1 MQVIKNHMQELD
13 SINRCLFC
21 FDGEAAV
28 EKAIQT
34 ISIALENDD
43 GLSEEIKPIDLMLLD
58 L

>member
-1 MQVIKNHMQELD
+1 MQELD